1 MSSYDDIL
9 HWVVIYFVDETMTS
23 PEYLGKNTTLS
34 ELGRDEFVDR
44 VLLVVAIESEYD
56 VIIHDDERDSWK
68 ILDDVAKTIF
78 KKEHKV

>member
-1 MSSYDDIL
+1 MRYKIELNIDS
-9 HWVVIYFVDETMTS
+9 
-23 PEYLGKNTTLS
+23 LGKNTTLS

-78 KKEHKV
+78 KKEHKVC

>member
-9 HWVVIYFVDETMTS
+9 HWVVNYFVDETMTS
-23 PEYLGKNTTLS
+23 PECLGKNTTLS
-34 ELGRDEFVDR
+34 ELGRDAFVDR

-56 VIIHDDERDSWK
+56 VIINDDERDSWE